1 MMVLKLIE
9 YRMTNTNGMNCALQH
24 LTVLEEAHNLL
35 KRSSVEGG
43 SESSNLLGKSVE
55 MIANAIAEMRTY
67 GEGFMIVD
75 QAPGLLDMAAIR
87 NTNTKIIMRLPDQN
101 DRELVGKAANLNDN
115 QITELAKLPCGVS
128 AIYQNE
134 WIEPV
139 LCKVNQYDTAHRTYQ
154 YEKTEKVLKEN
165 DIDRRVHIAD
175 LLSHGTKIHGETGL
189 REYRKE
195 LAKLRL
201 DASLQ
206 VLVIKMLAN
215 PPKEPRMTKL
225 APVMNALFPSVTDA
239 VRKSALESSDASE
252 WNQSAEDALCTLGVS
267 RIDDLVRRDII
278 QCAMTYYF
286 LIELNDESKL
296 QEWTAR
302 GGLK

>member
-1 MMVLKLIE
+1 MWYVIQV
-9 YRMTNTNGMNCALQH
+9 YTG
-24 LTVLEEAHNLL
+24 
-35 KRSSVEGG
+35 
-43 SESSNLLGKSVE
+43 
-55 MIANAIAEMRTY
+55 
-67 GEGFMIVD
+67 
-75 QAPGLLDMAAIR
+75 
-87 NTNTKIIMRLPDQN
+87 
-101 DRELVGKAANLNDN
+101 RELEIAQQCRDRV
-115 QITELAKLPCGVS
+115 TEDGEDVFVPLA
-128 AIYQNE
+128 E
-134 WIEPV
+134 RW
-139 LCKVNQYDTAHRTYQ
+139 
-154 YEKTEKVLKEN
+154 
-165 DIDRRVHIAD
+165 
-175 LLSHGTKIHGETGL
+175 TKIHGETGL

-252 WNQSAEDALCTLGVS
+252 WNQSAEDALCTLGVI